1 MIVSRCCKDNL
12 IHILDH
18 YVCFACGRPCDTVS
32 INTIV
37 NGLAHGLANIPES
50 GTLGKST

>member
-1 MIVSRCCKDNL
+1 MIVSRCCKANL

-32 INTIV
+32 INTTE
-37 NGLAHGLANIPES
+37 GQAYGLANVRES
-50 GTLGKST
+50 REIGKST